1 MIFYAKDYKSGFTMH
16 CKTEDEAKSFC
27 RYLDSIGR
35 KWIDGQSYLSTTHW
49 EKYREQTCYSI
60 NTGVFGSLSFYQK
73 YTTCTILEWSDFG
86 NENEVLQET
95 SKIDKL
101 ANRITDEI
109 TAFRM
114 SEKKKSVGEI
124 YNDWYEVCIKEE
136 LYNLFMNADLDGY
149 EKIIS
154 WLNTKEQPL
163 EYLYRAVINS
173 EYGFVH
179 RWDSLLEWLDDLC
192 LNDEND

>member
-1 MIFYAKDYKSGFTMH
+1 
-16 CKTEDEAKSFC
+16 
-27 RYLDSIGR
+27 
-35 KWIDGQSYLSTTHW
+35 
-49 EKYREQTCYSI
+49 
-60 NTGVFGSLSFYQK
+60 
-73 YTTCTILEWSDFG
+73 
-86 NENEVLQET
+86 
-95 SKIDKL
+95 
-101 ANRITDEI
+101 
-109 TAFRM
+109 M

-124 YNDWYEVCIKEE
+124 YNDWYEICIKEE

-163 EYLYRAVINS
+163 EFLYRTVTNS

-192 LNDEND
+192 LNDETD